1 MLYYIKIQIISKY
14 ENEKVRGSVNK
25 NIKSD
30 VKNVIKCIQANGI
43 NVMGNYMF
51 GLPEDNLTTMEETL
65 QLAMDLNCEF
75 INFYTVMAY
84 PGSQLHEWASAKED
98 YLPKSWE
105 GFSQHSYETLP
116 LPTNYVSARE
126 VLRFRDEAFV
136 RYFTNQGYLK
146 YVRNKFGN
154 KVENHIGKML
164 EIKLRRKLLEN

>member
-1 MLYYIKIQIISKY
+1 
-14 ENEKVRGSVNK
+14 
-25 NIKSD
+25 
-30 VKNVIKCIQANGI
+30 
-43 NVMGNYMF
+43 MGNYMF

-154 KVENHIGKML
+154 KVENHIEKML